1 MDQRSRFFS
10 QTAVLLL
17 LFVFTTVS
25 CSDLSVEKS
34 LTEEEFQLVDQDS
47 SEVTFPGTYS
57 GNVTL
62 VGFVYTRCPDIC
74 PLITYNMRDVQR
86 ELSGE
91 DDFMLVSISFDPERD
106 TPAILADYASNFKLD
121 QSNWR
126 MLTGNPQVVEEALA
140 ELSIRTLKTP
150 TTFTDDGEPQYFI
163 DHTDEVALI
172 DRRGNVRNTYPGSQ
186 MDTEEIIQDIHT
198 LLTDNR

>member
-1 MDQRSRFFS
+1 MDQRSRYFS
-10 QTAVLLL
+10 QTAVYLL
-17 LFVFTTVS
+17 LFVFSTVS

-34 LTEEEFQLVDQDS
+34 LADEDFQLIDQDS
-47 SEVTFPGTYS
+47 SEVIFPGTFS
-57 GNVTL
+57 GHVTL

-74 PLITYNMRDVQR
+74 PLITYNMRDVQQ

-91 DDFMLVSISFDPERD
+91 DEFMLVSISFDPERD

-126 MLTGNPQVVEEALA
+126 MLTGNPQVVEQALA

-172 DRRGNVRNTYPGSQ
+172 DRNGNVRNTYPGSE
-186 MDTEEIIQDIHT
+186 MDTDEIVQDIHT
-198 LLTDNR
+198 LLTDN

>member
-1 MDQRSRFFS
+1 MDQRSRYFS

-17 LFVFTTVS
+17 LFVFSTVS

-34 LTEEEFQLVDQDS
+34 LADEDFQLVDQDS
-47 SEVTFPGTYS
+47 SEVIFPGTFS
-57 GNVTL
+57 GHVTL

-74 PLITYNMRDVQR
+74 PLITYNMRDVQQ

-91 DDFMLVSISFDPERD
+91 DEFMLVSISFDPERD
-106 TPAILADYASNFKLD
+106 TPAVLADYASNFKLD

-126 MLTGNPQVVEEALA
+126 MLTGNPQVVEQALA

-150 TTFTDDGEPQYFI
+150 TTFTDDGESQYFI

-172 DRRGNVRNTYPGSQ
+172 DRNGNVRNTYPGSE
-186 MDTEEIIQDIHT
+186 MDTDEIVQDIHT
-198 LLTDNR
+198 LLTDN

>member
-1 MDQRSRFFS
+1 MDQRSRYFS
-10 QTAVLLL
+10 QTAVYLL
-17 LFVFTTVS
+17 LFVFSTVS

-34 LTEEEFQLVDQDS
+34 LADEDFQLVDQDS
-47 SEVTFPGTYS
+47 SEVIFPGTFS
-57 GNVTL
+57 GHVTL

-74 PLITYNMRDVQR
+74 PLITYNMRDVQQ

-91 DDFMLVSISFDPERD
+91 DEFMLVSISFDPERD

-126 MLTGNPQVVEEALA
+126 MLTGNPQVVKQALD

-150 TTFTDDGEPQYFI
+150 TTFTEDGEAQYFI

-172 DRRGNVRNTYPGSQ
+172 DRHGNVRNTYPGSE
-186 MDTEEIIQDIHT
+186 MDTDEIVQDIHT
-198 LLTDNR
+198 LLTDN